1 MSEKENVWAEFCF
14 AIAGLVVIL
23 GIKYASILDLI
34 GLALREIAILVAIL
48 ALGIGSLFLAGRK
61 IKEQIVISFTVTKT
75 TEPVLETKPE
85 EPKPEEL
92 EPEETKPKDET
103 PEPEI
108 KEEEPEPEIRS
119 TVQEFK
125 HKVYDVEKLNY
136 WEKDWL
142 RNNRYDEH
150 AFVLLGEIKQRNFM
164 VALSERE
171 GPLHVFLVWNACQL
185 LRKAGIKNIQ
195 TFETVKPDIIFTKN
209 KRKFAVEVE
218 TGTALKRDKK
228 RIAVKAQTNNK
239 EYGKNNWF
247 FLTALSRQVKQ
258 YKKYGKSMSR
268 NQFVRSVVALKRR

>member
-1 MSEKENVWAEFCF
+1 MSEQKENIWTDYIY
-14 AIAGLVVIL
+14 AITGCLTIL
-23 GIKYASILDLI
+23 GIKYASVLDLI
-34 GLALREIAILVAIL
+34 GLALKEITILVVGLAI
-48 ALGIGSLFLAGRK
+48 GIGSLFLAGRK
-61 IKEQIVISFTVTKT
+61 IKEQIVINLTVTKT
-75 TEPVLETKPE
+75 TEPVTETKPE
-85 EPKPEEL
+85 EPEPKES
-92 EPEETKPKDET
+92 EPEETKLKAET

-108 KEEEPEPEIRS
+108 EEEPEIRS
-119 TVQEFK
+119 AIKEFK
-125 HKVYDVEKLNY
+125 HKVYDFTKLNF

-142 RNNRYDEH
+142 KNNGYDEH
-150 AFVLLGEIKQRNFM
+150 AFVALGEIKQRNFV

-195 TFETVKPDIIFTKN
+195 TFETVKPDIIFAKN
-209 KRKFAVEVE
+209 KRKFAIEVE
-218 TGTALKRDKK
+218 TGSALKRDKK

-268 NQFVRSVVALKRR
+268 NQFVRWVVALKRR